1 VVEYVGVQGGYG
13 KVVVLRHQSRFT
25 TLYGHLSGFAPGMR
39 KGSRVS
45 QGDVIG
51 FVGATGLASGP
62 HLHYEFR
69 VNDVH
74 QNPLAMA
81 LPSAPPLMPQQL
93 GLFRARTEV
102 HLARL
107 ELIRGFNLAQSD

>member
-1 VVEYVGVQGGYG
+1 
-13 KVVVLRHQSRFT
+13 
-25 TLYGHLSGFAPGMR
+25 
-39 KGSRVS
+39 
-45 QGDVIG
+45 VIG

-93 GLFRARTEV
+93 SMFRSRTEV

-107 ELIRGFNLAQSD
+107 ELIRGFNLAQGD

>member
-1 VVEYVGVQGGYG
+1 
-13 KVVVLRHQSRFT
+13 
-25 TLYGHLSGFAPGMR
+25 MR
-39 KGSRVS
+39 KGSRVG

-51 FVGATGLASGP
+51 YVGATGLASGP

-81 LPSAPPLMPQQL
+81 LPSAPPLMPQQFAQ
-93 GLFRARTEV
+93 FRAQTEA

-107 ELIRGFNLAQSD
+107 DLIHGFDLAQAD

>member
-1 VVEYVGVQGGYG
+1 MKGGYG
-13 KVVVLRHQSRFT
+13 KVVILRHQNRYT
-25 TLYGHLSGFAPGMR
+25 TLYGHLSGFASGLR
-39 KGSRVS
+39 KGNRVG

-69 VNDVH
+69 VNEVH

-93 GLFRARTEV
+93 GQFREQTAA
-102 HLARL
+102 HLARID
-107 ELIRGFNLAQSD
+107 LIRGFDLAQAD